1 LKFDVNVRADFL
13 EISDELF
20 AQVGKLITERFGIKM
35 PADKKTMFQA
45 RLQKRLRELN
55 ISSFDQYVSTLFDGD
70 ETTAEFELLSD
81 YISTNKT
88 EFFREEDHFKL
99 LSELVI
105 PGYLKNIRF
114 SARENFRIWSAGC
127 SSGQE
132 AYSIAIQIEE
142 FIRFSGIKFNYS
154 IVATDIS
161 QRMLKQ
167 AKEAI
172 YPMAQVDNI
181 PLEIKKRY
189 MLKSKNP
196 EEMKIR
202 IVKELRE
209 KLTVAYL
216 NLMDLKYP
224 FTGEFDVIFLR
235 NTLIYFEPVVQLE
248 VLSKILD
255 CLKPGGYLFIG
266 HSESIINLSLP
277 IKAVAPSIY
286 FKLKNRD
293 DE

>member
-1 LKFDVNVRADFL
+1 MKFDVNVRADFL

-55 ISSFDQYVSTLFDGD
+55 IDSFDQYVSTLFDGD

-81 YISTNKT
+81 FISTNKT

-114 SARENFRIWSAGC
+114 SARENFKIWSAGC

-181 PLEIKKRY
+181 ALEIKKRY
-189 MLKSKNP
+189 LLKSKNP

-209 KLTVAYL
+209 KLTLAYL

-235 NTLIYFEPVVQLE
+235 NTLIYFEPAVQLE
-248 VLSKILD
+248 VLGKILD